1 MRFLLADDP
10 GAGKT
15 IMAGLLI
22 RELMLRGD
30 LERCLIVCPANL
42 GDQWQEEL
50 SEKFRLNFDLVG
62 RPEIEASVSN
72 NPFTERSLVISRI
85 DMLKQDDNMARLRA
99 AEDWDLVVVDEAH
112 KMSASYYGN
121 EAKYTARYHLGE
133 LLGQKTRHLLLMTA
147 TPHRGKEEDFQ
158 LFMGLLDADRFEGRA
173 REGTR
178 EVDVADL
185 MRRMLKEELVDF
197 DGKPLFPERRAY
209 TVNYELSNEEAL
221 LYEEVTRY
229 VSEEMNNAE
238 KLAAEAGGDRRR
250 TVVGFALTILQR
262 RLASSPAAIHE
273 SLKRRVKR
281 LERKLEEAHQAKRAA
296 EFVDDRVD
304 FGIDIR
310 GSATAED
317 LEDDL
322 DEESESEAQEIV
334 DLASASTTVVEL
346 EKEIG
351 SLRRLALMAERVRQS
366 KVDRKWDKL
375 RDVLENPEMFDMQGG
390 RRKLVI
396 FTEHRDTLNYL
407 VERIGGL
414 LGRPEAVVQIHGSL
428 LREERRKAQARFVN
442 EADALVLVATDAAGE
457 GVNLQRAHLMV
468 NYDLPWNPNRIEQR
482 FGRIHRFGQRETCH
496 LWNLVAH
503 QTREGAVYHRLFEKL
518 EEERSALGGKVF
530 DVLGRVFT
538 EVALRDLMLEAIR
551 YNTTDEARAYLQ
563 QKIDSTWDKD
573 FLHRLI
579 DERALDTTTI
589 NAAKLRELKDEMER
603 AEARRLVPHFIE
615 SFFVDAFTL
624 LGGNISK
631 REPGRYQVTHVPSDL
646 RRRDRVIG
654 RGDPVLKTYERI
666 CFDKAHVSVD
676 GKPPAGL
683 VAPGHALL
691 DAVVDVLLERHRDVL
706 RRGAILVDEAD
717 EASEPRVLFSIE
729 SDVTDGRL
737 TREGSRRV
745 ISKRV
750 DYVEV
755 DARGEAVSAGAAPY
769 LDYRPLED
777 PESAAANDVLT
788 SAWLASELEE
798 LATEHGITEVVD
810 KHLQEVRADRE
821 ALVLKTAAAVKARLT
836 GEIQYWDQ
844 RAEDLRLQ
852 EETGKTPRL
861 NSANARRRCDE
872 LEERLERRTN
882 ELKLERDVA
891 AQPPIVHG
899 GALVVPVSLLRLV
912 SPDRDVEA
920 ETSETR
926 HVEAVAM
933 AHVMATEAAADRH
946 PRDVSAQNRGWD
958 IESREADGALRFI
971 EVKGRKVG
979 ADTVCVTKN
988 ETLTCLNKRDRYYLA
1003 IAWVNGDEVVDYLLA
1018 PDPLRGD
1025 WAFAMT
1031 SMNLDVS
1038 KLRPLGTKEGSFQEF
1053 DLLCAAALRIDGYR
1067 YAADRGRAE
1076 SGDAV
1081 EYYWNS
1087 GKGRETDDPVE
1098 QLVMFF
1104 FQQRGFRW
1112 GDDMPTGA
1120 NLRRWRELFLATADV
1135 NPPDEYRTGLDG
1147 DSMWT
1152 RSWET
1157 KYVPHLPAL
1166 KRAIADRLG
1175 RDATLDEGLVLLET
1189 A

>member
-1 MRFLLADDP
+1 VAALEELTVGTVVEGIVPGVGVSVVNVKWHGSSSATVVYRDDHAGNVGQQLLFRSDEHRLRVVDAGRQWAFDGDGHLFRLVSEAQRIKLAYLFDPMLAVHISNVVPLPHQIAAVYGEMLGRQPLRFLLADDP

-72 NPFTERSLVISRI
+72 NPFSERRLVISRI
-85 DMLKQDDNMARLRA
+85 DLLKQDENMDRLRA

-112 KMSASYYGN
+112 KMSATYFGN
-121 EAKYTARYHLGE
+121 EVKYTARYHLGE
-133 LLGQKTRHLLLMTA
+133 LLGEKTRHLLLMTA

-158 LFMGLLDADRFEGRA
+158 LFLGLLDADRFEGRA
-173 REGTR
+173 REGSR
-178 EVDVADL
+178 QVDASDM
-185 MRRMLKEELVDF
+185 MRRMLKEELVGF

-209 TVNYELSNEEAL
+209 TVNYELSGDEAV

-229 VSEEMNNAE
+229 VSEEMNRAE

-273 SLKRRVKR
+273 SLKRRLKR
-281 LERKLEEAHQAKRAA
+281 LEQKLEEARQAKRAA
-296 EFVDDRVD
+296 EFQDDRID
-304 FGIDIR
+304 FGIDVR

-322 DEESESEAQEIV
+322 EEETESEAQEIV
-334 DLASASTTVVEL
+334 DLASAATTVVEL
-346 EKEIG
+346 QKEIE
-351 SLRRLALMAERVRQS
+351 SLRRLARMAEEVRRS

-375 RDVLENPEMFDMQGG
+375 RDVLENPEMFDLHGG

-414 LGRPEAVVQIHGSL
+414 LGRPEAVVQIHGGL

-482 FGRIHRFGQRETCH
+482 FGRIHRFGQREVCH
-496 LWNLVAH
+496 LWNIVAY

-518 EEERSALGGKVF
+518 EEERAALGGKVF

-551 YNTTDEARAYLQ
+551 YNTTDEARAYLE
-563 QKIDSTWDKD
+563 QKIDSTWDKE

-579 DERALDTTTI
+579 DERALDSTTI
-589 NAAKLRELKDEMER
+589 NAARLRELKDEMER
-603 AEARRLVPHFIE
+603 AEAKRLVPHFIE
-615 SFFVDAFTL
+615 SFFVDAFAL
-624 LGGNISK
+624 LGGSVAK
-631 REPGRYQVTHVPSDL
+631 REPGRYQVTHVPADL

-666 CFDKAHVSVD
+666 CFDKAHVNVD
-676 GKPPAGL
+676 GKPPAAL

-706 RRGAILVDEAD
+706 RRGAILVDDSD
-717 EASEPRVLFSIE
+717 EASNPRVLFSIE
-729 SDVTDGRL
+729 SDVTDGRQ
-737 TREGSRRV
+737 TKEGNRRV

-755 DARGEAVSAGAAPY
+755 DADGKAVTAGAAPY

-777 PESAAANDVLT
+777 TGAAAETAVLERDWV
-788 SAWLASELEE
+788 AAELED
-798 LATEHGITEVVD
+798 LATVHGIVQVVSG
-810 KHLQEVRADRE
+810 HLQEVRGERE
-821 ALVLKTAAAVKARLT
+821 ALVMKTTAAVKARLT
-836 GEIQYWDQ
+836 SEIQYWDH

-852 EETGKTPRL
+852 EEAGKKPRL

-872 LEERLERRTN
+872 LEERLERRMN

-891 AQPPIVHG
+891 AQPPLVHG
-899 GALVVPVSLLRLV
+899 GALVIPAAMLR
-912 SPDRDVEA
+912 PQAPEMERDA
-920 ETSETR
+920 ETRETR
-926 HVEAVAM
+926 HIEAIAM
-933 AHVMATEAAADRH
+933 AHVMAAEAAAGRS
-946 PRDVSAQNRGWD
+946 PRDVSKENRGWD
-958 IESREADGALRFI
+958 IESRETDGALRFI

-979 ADTVCVTKN
+979 SETVCVTKN
-988 ETLTCLNKRDRYYLA
+988 ETLTCLNKRGNFYLA
-1003 IAWVNGDEVVDYLLA
+1003 VVWVDGDRVVDHWVGA
-1018 PDPLRGD
+1018 DPLRGE
-1025 WAFAMT
+1025 WSFAMT
-1031 SMNLDVS
+1031 SMNLDIG
-1038 KLRPLGTKEGSFQEF
+1038 KLRKG
-1053 DLLCAAALRIDGYR
+1053 AA
-1067 YAADRGRAE
+1067 
-1076 SGDAV
+1076 V
-1081 EYYWNS
+1081 
-1087 GKGRETDDPVE
+1087 
-1098 QLVMFF
+1098 
-1104 FQQRGFRW
+1104 
-1112 GDDMPTGA
+1112 
-1120 NLRRWRELFLATADV
+1120 
-1135 NPPDEYRTGLDG
+1135 
-1147 DSMWT
+1147 
-1152 RSWET
+1152 
-1157 KYVPHLPAL
+1157 
-1166 KRAIADRLG
+1166 
-1175 RDATLDEGLVLLET
+1175 
-1189 A
+1189 